1 MTSFLTEMSGIL
13 DTRIPI
19 YCTSGQKPVSKIA
32 LFDNFCAQPFATRLI
47 RTPAHSLLNQNILLW
62 SPMYHVT
69 LSPKPYIANPDI
81 VNICHHITYQVL
93 LTGKFLC
100 PVSAKQI
107 NKVILLSRK
116 REGDLI
122 FGIHWLLYAIILDT
136 ILLLKGVWM
145 KEKSVLPSFVFHILF
160 SMSKS
165 VVLIANQTT
174 LQDQIIY
181 AKEHI
186 FDINQEEPSI
196 EKCRWLS

>member
-1 MTSFLTEMSGIL
+1 M
-13 DTRIPI
+13 D
-19 YCTSGQKPVSKIA
+19 
-32 LFDNFCAQPFATRLI
+32 
-47 RTPAHSLLNQNILLW
+47 
-62 SPMYHVT
+62 HVT
-69 LSPKPYIANPDI
+69 PSSNQYIANPNL
-81 VNICHHITYQVL
+81 VNICRYRTYQVS
-93 LTGKFLC
+93 LTGKLLC

-186 FDINQEEPSI
+186 LDIITRRNPPLRSAGDFPKIMSNRITSQ
-196 EKCRWLS
+196 